1 MRTSKAGT
9 LNRIRPGGAL
19 IRHPE
24 RGFTLIELIVTLMI
38 ISVILALTLPKIGN
52 AVYSS
57 DLKRSIRQIRAIL
70 SVARSNAA
78 MERIPRRVVC
88 DITKAEIHIEREV
101 SKDEDGQSILHY
113 EKDNS
118 ILNRTYKFPEGVRI
132 EDVIT
137 ETGQKELEGE
147 AYLRI
152 GANGMITGN
161 IIHLRKG
168 DEKYTLFINP
178 LTGNVTIDEGYL
190 EEYKVEIGNPS

>member
-1 MRTSKAGT
+1 MRTSRAGT
-9 LNRIRPGGAL
+9 LNRIRSFYAS
-19 IRHPE
+19 IRNPDS
-24 RGFTLIELIVTLMI
+24 GFTLVELTVTLLI
-38 ISVILALTLPKIGN
+38 ISVILGLVLPKIGN
-52 AVYSS
+52 ALYSS

-70 SVARSNAA
+70 SVARSNAT
-78 MERIPRRVVC
+78 MERIPRRIVC
-88 DITKAEIHIEREV
+88 DITKGEIRIEREM
-101 SKDEDGQSILHY
+101 SEDQDGQSILRY

-118 ILNRTYKFPEGVRI
+118 ILNRTYKFPKGVRI

-137 ETGQKELEGE
+137 ETGQKELDGE

-152 GANGMITGN
+152 GTNGMITGN

-190 EEYKVEIGNPS
+190 EEYKVEANNR